1 MTDEE
6 MTQQF
11 IKKGKKME
19 KIFKIMKIILIL
31 LIKKKWMKII

>member
-1 MTDEE
+1 MTNEE
-6 MTQQF
+6 ITQQF

-19 KIFKIMKIILIL
+19 KIMQIMKNILIL